1 MRFLKLATLV
11 IAMIGGGFGLAGT
24 ASAAS
29 PAAGAAPV
37 AEYTQYGYYGGPR
50 YGRRPVYGRGFYGGP
65 RYGRPVVVRRGY
77 YGGPRFVRP
86 VYGPRVVCR
95 VRPRLVATPYG
106 YVRRPVRVCARRF

>member
-11 IAMIGGGFGLAGT
+11 IAMIGGAFSLAGT

-29 PAAGAAPV
+29 PTTGVAPV
-37 AEYTQYGYYGGPR
+37 AEYTQYGYGYYGRPR
-50 YGRRPVYGRGFYGGP
+50 YYR
-65 RYGRPVVVRRGY
+65 RPVVVRRVYGGPRY
-77 YGGPRFVRP
+77 YGGRRFVRP